1 MTLGLL
7 VLNFTV
13 FHHSR
18 LSQSQSWGGLKLW
31 LWHQFHWSLRKSVWD
46 HSRRFIRETN
56 WHTMRVLALTS
67 SLGLLFFFVVL
78 YQVWQSNRRL
88 HYPALLVSHFLFVV
102 SQGHDSWHFCPASF
116 LQSWWLPVSVGSGC
130 WLDKRSFLVRF
141 SYDRYTKPPTLFT
154 EHWLN
159 FGCCN
164 WKFGHVC
171 KLAGIP
177 LGRKNFLVLL
187 HVVSAPR
194 VGNVTG

>member
-1 MTLGLL
+1 MSMRHYHILIHSMTLGLL

-102 SQGHDSWHFCPASF
+102 SQGHDSWHFLPGQFSSELMVTSVSWFRLLAWQEIVFGKVF
-116 LQSWWLPVSVGSGC
+116 LWS
-130 WLDKRSFLVRF
+130 
-141 SYDRYTKPPTLFT
+141 
-154 EHWLN
+154 
-159 FGCCN
+159 
-164 WKFGHVC
+164 
-171 KLAGIP
+171 
-177 LGRKNFLVLL
+177 L
-187 HVVSAPR
+187 H
-194 VGNVTG
+194 